1 MKRIAAFSL
10 IASLVLMLSGCATV
24 FKGPNERV
32 SLNSD
37 PRGAEVFVNDEYVG
51 DTPLRLKLET
61 KRGYRIEFRKEGYR
75 PKVVNISNH
84 IGVGWIVLDVLTGL
98 VPVLIDAVTGSW
110 YGLDQTHVNAALVRQ
125 QPRP

>member
-1 MKRIAAFSL
+1 MKKITACLLAAAFITL
-10 IASLVLMLSGCATV
+10 LPGCATV
-24 FKGPNERV
+24 FKGPNEHV

-37 PRGAEVFVNDEYVG
+37 PRGAEVYINDAYMG
-51 DTPLRLKLET
+51 DTPLRIKLEA
-61 KRGYRIEFRKEGYR
+61 RHGYRIEFRKEGYK
-75 PKVVNISNH
+75 PKVVTISNH
-84 IGVGWIVLDVLTGL
+84 IGAGWVVLDVITGL